1 MITDHQ
7 SSLSRCTS
15 VVYTSPS
22 PRPIIGRR
30 RRGSSNCKQ
39 RWCVKSS
46 YMQWGIMGLWYAIL
60 HLYIY
65 IYMYSIITYNVGVL
79 YMCTHWFVDDCRVSR
94 MGRVRKPSFR
104 CGILLWRVFHDMT
117 YYPYFRQSHQT
128 WIGGLDREGGDFDEY
143 LRQEICYNFIDN
155 STIVSGN
162 GLKIQDTNSLPSHM
176 EHGWTWTVCVKFS
189 YELLIF
195 QGCCL
200 FVRHFRLQRT
210 ATHKVR
216 FRHWPC
222 IGGIVFFYILRRISS
237 YISVYIY
244 IYIYIILY
252 LYLYYVHTYVYI
264 YTCIYLYKCI
274 CIYMYIYIYKC
285 ICIYIYIY
293 LCILYPC
300 SI

>member
-1 MITDHQ
+1 MFCI
-7 SSLSRCTS
+7 
-15 VVYTSPS
+15 
-22 PRPIIGRR
+22 
-30 RRGSSNCKQ
+30 
-39 RWCVKSS
+39 CVHNGFIS
-46 YMQWGIMGLWYAIL
+46 
-60 HLYIY
+60 
-65 IYMYSIITYNVGVL
+65 
-79 YMCTHWFVDDCRVSR
+79 WFVDDCRVSR

-104 CGILLWRVFHDMT
+104 CGILLWRVFHDRT
-117 YYPYFRQSHQT
+117 NYPYFRQSHQT

-155 STIVSGN
+155 SNIVSGN
-162 GLKIQDTNSLPSHM
+162 GLKIQDTNSLPSNM

-222 IGGIVFFYILRRISS
+222 IGGIVFCSILRRISS
-237 YISVYIY
+237 YISVY

-264 YTCIYLYKCI
+264 Y
-274 CIYMYIYIYKC
+274 IYMYIFIYINAYAYIY
-285 ICIYIYIY
+285 INVYAYIYIY
-293 LCILYPC
+293 ILYPC